1 MEGLGLPGDR
11 LSEAETVAEHSDVVV
26 LVTGLNENLE
36 GEEMDQ
42 SNSCRL
48 RRQGEFAAARAAEKA
63 DGDCREDRQAVI
75 LINMTGSA
83 MDLRF
88 AEESFSAVV
97 QGWYPGARGGK
108 AIAELLFG
116 KYSFSGQAA
125 RDVL

>member
-42 SNSCRL
+42 SNSV
-48 RRQGEFAAARAAEKA
+48 GSGDKA
-63 DGDCREDRQAVI
+63 NLLLPAPQRKLMEVVAKTGKPVI

-88 AEESFSAVV
+88 AQESFSAVV
-97 QGWYPGARGGK
+97 QGWYL
-108 AIAELLFG
+108 ELQWGYLYRVYQTG
-116 KYSFSGQAA
+116 
-125 RDVL
+125 